1 MSDRRHSG
9 YRVGVT
15 HELAA
20 AGGPLPSVISGLP
33 TALAVA
39 VLCAAVLVEIVAVPA
54 VLLPGGTMTLL
65 AGALIG
71 SGRPAV
77 AVSVPM
83 VIAVI
88 GADQLAF
95 LGGAAVVGW
104 WQRRHPGGAEE
115 ERIERARASAGPG
128 SAGPGRAG
136 AGLAAGPRS
145 ARGRAA
151 RWVTAAM
158 PSVAGATHMPYRAFA
173 VRMLVMRVPWLAA
186 ALSAGTFAAKSLG
199 QIGHV
204 AGIAGV
210 IASLIVVAVYV
221 FARHRAL
228 VVQLLSRGTAALRRK
243 LSSTLL

>member
-1 MSDRRHSG
+1 MSDRRYSG

-39 VLCAAVLVEIVAVPA
+39 VLCAAVMVEIVAVPG

-83 VIAVI
+83 IIAVI
-88 GADQLAF
+88 GGDQLAF

-104 WQRRHPGGAEE
+104 WQRRHPGGAED

-128 SAGPGRAG
+128 SAGPGS
-136 AGLAAGPRS
+136 AGPRS
-145 ARGRAA
+145 PARGRAA
-151 RWVTAAM
+151 WWVTVAM

-173 VRMLVMRVPWLAA
+173 TRMLVLRLPWLAA

-210 IASLIVVAVYV
+210 IASVVFVAVLI

-228 VVQLLSRGTAALRRK
+228 VVNLLSRGTAALRRK